1 MKSPLATILLLLIP
15 FSQLFAQKEQTIF
28 NNIMKMPND
37 TIKID
42 SLSNWGTEIEFK
54 NSAVSLRCQQEA
66 LKIAQKL
73 RDKKRIGNAYYLM
86 GCEEQILEKYGES
99 LQHLQQAYNFFEELE
114 MPEKLIKS
122 TLKMGQLFSSKLDPT
137 SSIGYYQKTLSLAK
151 QYNYEEYQAY
161 ALTSIASIQGYEL
174 NDYKSSL
181 ENYKKGNEI
190 CRKLGM
196 EETLQGSYMNMA
208 GIYKRLGQFDKSIK
222 ILEDVIIYF
231 KKKNSYDEYA
241 QAMAIGKISEVY
253 YEKKEYGKA
262 EQKIKESLKLAE
274 NQDKSLK
281 LRVDYTDLLI
291 KIHDAQN
298 NIPAAYQ
305 TQKKWRVLYDTLT
318 NQNARK
324 TFATLQIQ
332 FETTQKESQIKKLD
346 EQNHAQQT
354 QLIWAI
360 SGFTVLLISLIGGF
374 YLYQKLNQNK
384 LKVEEQSQQ
393 LTTLMKELHHRVKN
407 NLAIVSSLLSMQS
420 NRLED
425 KNAAKAVKDGQ
436 MRVQAMSLIH
446 QRLYKTDNVSTVNI
460 KDYFTELAESLMQA
474 YEFSPDD
481 FDLTIEVENP
491 TLDVDLAIP
500 LGLIVNE
507 LVTNSFKYAYEGIE
521 HPSLSI
527 YFKNDKDITLKIRD
541 NGIGIDEKLVSKK
554 INSFGQKLI
563 KGLSKQIKGKY
574 KFENNQGT
582 FFELRIPKMVS

>member
-1 MKSPLATILLLLIP
+1 
-15 FSQLFAQKEQTIF
+15 
-28 NNIMKMPND
+28 MKMPND

-42 SLSNWGTEIEFK
+42 SLSNWGAEIEFK
-54 NSAVSLRCQQEA
+54 NNAVSLRCQQEA

-73 RDKKRIGNAYYLM
+73 RDKKRIGNVYYLM

-99 LQHLQQAYNFFEELE
+99 LQHLQQAYNFFEELK
-114 MPEKLIKS
+114 MHKKLIKS
-122 TLKMGQLFSSKLDPT
+122 TLKMGQLFSSKFDPT

-196 EETLQGSYMNMA
+196 EGTLQGSYMNMA
-208 GIYKRLGQFDKSIK
+208 GIYKKLKQYDKSIK
-222 ILEDVIIYF
+222 MLEDVIIYF

-262 EQKIKESLKLAE
+262 EQKIKESLKLVE
-274 NQDKSLK
+274 NQDKSLELK
-281 LRVDYTDLLI
+281 VDYTDLLR
-291 KIHDAQN
+291 KIYDAQN
-298 NIPAAYQ
+298 NILAAYQ

-324 TFATLQIQ
+324 TVATLQIQ

-460 KDYFTELAESLMQA
+460 KDYFTELTESLMQA

-481 FDLTIEVENP
+481 FDLTVEVENP

-507 LVTNSFKYAYEGIE
+507 LITNSFKYAYEGIT

-527 YFKNDKDITLKIRD
+527 YFKNDKDITLQIQD

-554 INSFGQKLI
+554 INLFGQKLI
-563 KGLSKQIKGKY
+563 KGLSKQIKGEY